1 MRERETQY
9 RSRPGVRRPPL
20 PLRRLRTFQSL
31 LAAAVLVALLGGAC
45 GGGNGDEPPAA
56 QLRAVAS
63 LEIFADFV
71 RQAGG
76 DRVAVV
82 TLLPS
87 GADPHTYELPARRV
101 ADIARADLVFINGL
115 GLEQSIADVIDS
127 NAGGPVL
134 ELTDGLDSIGG
145 NPHLWL
151 NTRLAARY
159 VERIRDALIE
169 QDPEGRDAY
178 EANTAAYLRELD
190 ELDRE
195 VEAAVESIP
204 AENRALVTF
213 HDAFPY
219 LASRYGLEIVAVVV
233 PSPGQE
239 PSAQDVAEL
248 VEILQSRG
256 VPAVFKEPQFNATV
270 LELAADDAGV
280 RVLDLLSDAYTDGV
294 GSYIELMRFNLRQ
307 LQEGLGGD

>member
-1 MRERETQY
+1 M
-9 RSRPGVRRPPL
+9 
-20 PLRRLRTFQSL
+20 

-101 ADIARADLVFINGL
+101 ADLTRADLIFINGL
-115 GLEQSIADVIDS
+115 GLEEGIGDVIAN

-134 ELTDGLDSIGG
+134 ELAEGLETIGG

-151 NTRLAARY
+151 NARLAARY

-169 QDPEGRDAY
+169 QDPEGRDTY

-195 VEAAVESIP
+195 MEAGVESIP

-219 LASRYGLEIVAVVV
+219 LAARYGLGIVAVVV
-233 PSPGQE
+233 TSPGQE
-239 PSAQDVAEL
+239 PSVRDVAEL
-248 VEILQSRG
+248 VEILQSQG
-256 VPAVFKEPQFNATV
+256 VPAVFKEPQFNAAV
-270 LELAADDAGV
+270 LELAAGDAGV

-294 GSYIELMRFNLRQ
+294 GSYIDLMRFNLRQ
-307 LQEGLGGD
+307 LQEGLGDD

>member
-1 MRERETQY
+1 M
-9 RSRPGVRRPPL
+9 
-20 PLRRLRTFQSL
+20 RRLRTFRSL
-31 LAAAVLVALLGGAC
+31 LAAAVLVALLAVAC
-45 GGGNGDEPPAA
+45 GGGNGDEQPAA
-56 QLRAVAS
+56 ELRAVAS

-87 GADPHTYELPARRV
+87 GTDPHTYELPARRV
-101 ADIARADLVFINGL
+101 ADLTRADLVFMNGL
-115 GLEQSIADVIDS
+115 GLEEGIGDVIVS
-127 NAGGPVL
+127 NAGGPVIELAEGL
-134 ELTDGLDSIGG
+134 ETIGG

-151 NTRLAARY
+151 NARLAARY

-169 QDPEGRDAY
+169 HDPEGRDTY

-195 VEAAVESIP
+195 MEAAIESIP

-219 LASRYGLEIVAVVV
+219 LAARYGLEIVAVVV
-233 PSPGQE
+233 TSPGQE
-239 PSAQDVAEL
+239 PSVRDVAEL
-248 VEILQSRG
+248 VEILQSQG
-256 VPAVFKEPQFNATV
+256 VPAVFKEPQFNAAV

-280 RVLDLLSDAYTDGV
+280 RVLNLLSDAYLDGV
-294 GSYIELMRFNLRQ
+294 DSYIELMRFNLRQ

>member
-1 MRERETQY
+1 MREHETQY
-9 RSRPGVRRPPL
+9 RRSGIRRPP
-20 PLRRLRTFQSL
+20 RASRWA
-31 LAAAVLVALLGGAC
+31 LAAAALVALLGGAC
-45 GGGNGDEPPAA
+45 GGGNGDERPAA

-76 DRVAVV
+76 DRVSVV
-82 TLLPS
+82 TLLPP
-87 GADPHTYELPARRV
+87 GADPHTFELPARRV

-127 NAGGPVL
+127 NAGGPVVA
-134 ELTDGLDSIGG
+134 LTDGLEPVDDK
-145 NPHLWL
+145 PHLWL
-151 NTRLAARY
+151 NARLAARY

-195 VEAAVESIP
+195 MEAAVASIP

-219 LASRYGLEIVAVVV
+219 LAARYGLEIVAVVV

-239 PSAQDVAEL
+239 PSVRDVAEL
-248 VEILQSRG
+248 VESLQSRG
-256 VPAVFKEPQFNATV
+256 VPAVFKEPQFSATV
-270 LELAADDAGV
+270 LELAANDAGV

-307 LQEGLGGD
+307 LREGLGGD

>member
-56 QLRAVAS
+56 Q
-63 LEIFADFV
+63 
-71 RQAGG
+71 
-76 DRVAVV
+76 
-82 TLLPS
+82 
-87 GADPHTYELPARRV
+87 
-101 ADIARADLVFINGL
+101 
-115 GLEQSIADVIDS
+115 
-127 NAGGPVL
+127 
-134 ELTDGLDSIGG
+134 
-145 NPHLWL
+145 
-151 NTRLAARY
+151 LAARY